1 MTTTTDI
8 LPAREYSSLLV
19 IDKPD
24 GTRITLLADTPM
36 SLTNGRVLVYRAANG
51 WDGSDESPLH
61 PCPGHRLVAK
71 SSATFKTYGGSHVP
85 DVPWMLYCICVP
97 LT

>member
-1 MTTTTDI
+1 MTAPT
-8 LPAREYSSLLV
+8 LPTREYCSLLV

-24 GTRITLLADTPM
+24 GSRTTLFADTPM
-36 SLTNGRVLVYRAANG
+36 SLTNGRVLVFRAENG
-51 WDGSDESPLH
+51 WDGSDESPLN

-71 SSATFKTYGGSHVP
+71 SSASFKTIGGSFVS
-85 DVPWMLYCICVP
+85 DVPWMLYCTCVP